1 MRSQV
6 RVIKKDSNNVS
17 KQRPDTSATKTERQR
32 NREIVAVVK
41 SWIEEL
47 ELRRR
52 SIAVPVA
59 VSSR

>member
-1 MRSQV
+1 MSSRV
-6 RVIKKDSNNVS
+6 RVIKKDRNNVS
-17 KQRPDTSATKTERQR
+17 KQPPNTSATKSERQR
-32 NREIVAVVK
+32 HRELVAVVK

-52 SIAVPVA
+52 SIPAATA